1 MTAFADIPEHHEYA
15 LAAIFEAVNKGSY
28 NYIDEVREYGE
39 KAVIMKALFQKYG
52 FQIVYDRDLD
62 EPIADGFYFT
72 LSYPGFEGPELVEK
86 LLYYGISAIS
96 LGITGST
103 RSEGLRACVSQVRRD
118 QFGILEERLK
128 RFKEHH
134 PVPE

>member
-1 MTAFADIPEHHEYA
+1 
-15 LAAIFEAVNKGSY
+15 
-28 NYIDEVREYGE
+28 
-39 KAVIMKALFQKYG
+39 MKDLFKKYG
-52 FQIVYDRDLD
+52 FRIVYDMDLD

-72 LSYPGFEGPELVEK
+72 ISYPGFKGPALVEE

-103 RSEGLRACVSQVRRD
+103 RTEGLRACVSKVSRD
-118 QFGILEERLK
+118 QIPALEERL
-128 RFKEHH
+128 RCFKENH